1 MPYSSYDKPFV
12 ARRDFDFIPR
22 RSEVIVAPAENRDFE
37 PLAAM
42 ANAKVPDVCATGEL
56 LREAAAR
63 DRDSILSFRLKG
75 VLLGGVAFV
84 FLNQIGVEGLL
95 LDSID
100 LARPTAAIMANPID
114 DVAGIYIWATALD
127 GRGILG
133 LGNVAEHLS
142 KRRFRFADLYG
153 RPNTEAS
160 RFVPTK
166 SLDLQAGMETCSP
179 HVSWEFSDGLCSCL
193 MATRFRSAL
202 RAIQMT

>member
-22 RSEVIVAPAENRDFE
+22 RSEVIVVPAENQDFE

-42 ANAKVPDVCATGEL
+42 ANAKVPDVCATGQL
-56 LREAAAR
+56 LREAAER
-63 DRDSILSFRLKG
+63 DRDTILSFRFKG
-75 VLLGGVAFV
+75 VLLGGVAFI
-84 FLNQIGVEGLL
+84 FLNQIGLEGLL
-95 LDSID
+95 LDSVD

-153 RPNTEAS
+153 RPNTEDGRRLVQSVGFKPAAS
-160 RFVPTK
+160 FQQNLWIYKRAWKHLPR
-166 SLDLQAGMETCSP
+166 
-179 HVSWEFSDGLCSCL
+179 VSTVNFQTDY
-193 MATRFRSAL
+193 AHA
-202 RAIQMT
+202 

>member
-153 RPNTEAS
+153 RPNTEDGRRLVQSVGFKPAAS
-160 RFVPTK
+160 FQQNLWIYRRAWKRVPHT
-166 SLDLQAGMETCSP
+166 SAGNFQTDYA
-179 HVSWEFSDGLCSCL
+179 H
-193 MATRFRSAL
+193 A
-202 RAIQMT
+202 